1 MQTPSPEY
9 RKQNII
15 LKDGMIELHHNPLI
29 TNRCYHFRFVTYDG
43 YADMT
48 ISKKDLI
55 EMTQSILEF
64 VQEEQND

>member
-1 MQTPSPEY
+1 
-9 RKQNII
+9 
-15 LKDGMIELHHNPLI
+15 
-29 TNRCYHFRFVTYDG
+29 VTYDG